1 VPPQPIAGAR
11 DFGTNPTNLRAI
23 QMAHSLLSVTSMF
36 TTEPALAAAALPEA
50 ADPARF
56 ARLFGE
62 HYPWVW
68 RTLRRLGVHPGA
80 VDDAAQHVFLTASQR
95 LQDIAPDK
103 ERAFLMGVVVR
114 TASNARRTQSRR
126 REEPPTDEEPMGDPG
141 RTPEALLEWK
151 QRREKLDQWLSA
163 LPLEL
168 RGPFVLFE
176 LEGLTLIEISDLC
189 ELPLGTIKTRLRRA
203 RAIFLEAT
211 RSGAAR

>member
-1 VPPQPIAGAR
+1 MDR
-11 DFGTNPTNLRAI
+11 
-23 QMAHSLLSVTSMF
+23 SLLGVTLMF
-36 TTEPALAAAALPEA
+36 TSEPALAAAALREV

-95 LQDIAPDK
+95 LHDIAPEK
-103 ERAFLMGVVVR
+103 ERSFLMGVAVR

-126 REEPPTDEEPMGDPG
+126 REEPSPDEELVAEPG
-141 RTPEALLEWK
+141 SSPEELLEWK
-151 QRREKLDQWLSA
+151 QRREKLDEWLSA
-163 LPLEL
+163 LSIEL

-176 LEGLTLIEISDLC
+176 LEGLTIAEISELC
-189 ELPLGTIKTRLRRA
+189 ELPVGTIKTRLRRA
-203 RAIFLEAT
+203 RAVFLEAT
-211 RSGAAR
+211 RGGGAP